1 MNQTY
6 LPLPLRPTPPVEVP
20 SGFVG
25 AMMLPGSNRQIWW
38 TGRVAIGLRYER
50 QQDVGSLTQS
60 AAWIQH
66 VLLDS

>member
-1 MNQTY
+1 
-6 LPLPLRPTPPVEVP
+6 VP
-20 SGFVG
+20 SGFIG
-25 AMMLPGSNRQIWW
+25 AMMLPGSNRKIWW

-50 QQDVGSLTQS
+50 QQDAGSLTQS